1 VRDGAVHGPHVLDE
15 VHVLLG
21 WGSSKRLAA
30 LAHMLAVA
38 KRVSAAVAPRN
49 TAANGR
55 GKRLASYQEN
65 EPVGGEPPWLNETRL
80 QTKEIRGQ
88 LVLRVDFE
96 REGGRE

>member
-1 VRDGAVHGPHVLDE
+1 M
-15 VHVLLG
+15 LLVS
-21 WGSSKRLAA
+21 GSSKRLAA
-30 LAHMLAVA
+30 LAHTPTVA
-38 KRVSAAVAPRN
+38 NRASAAVAPSN

-55 GKRLASYQEN
+55 GKRLASYKEN

-88 LVLRVDFE
+88 LILRMGFE